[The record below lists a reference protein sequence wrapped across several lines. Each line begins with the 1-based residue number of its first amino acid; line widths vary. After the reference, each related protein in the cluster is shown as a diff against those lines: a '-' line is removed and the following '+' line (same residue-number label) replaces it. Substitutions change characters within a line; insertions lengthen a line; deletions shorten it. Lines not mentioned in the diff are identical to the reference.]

1 MRGIF
6 TRKLTQNEKGIE
18 AGRSFVLFNLLYTRP
33 KAAANSLMLKEV
45 GSQTEDKSRLISIES
60 HVVSNFCAQTHP
72 ILIYRNNNM
81 DICLNF
87 PLEQ

>member
-1 MRGIF
+1 MF

-18 AGRSFVLFNLLYTRP
+18 ARRDFLLFNLLYTMF
-33 KAAANSLMLKEV
+33 KAAANPLMLEEV
-45 GSQTEDKSRLISIES
+45 GSQTEDRSMLISIES
-60 HVVSNFCAQTHP
+60 HVVPSFCAQTHP
-72 ILIYRNNNM
+72 ILVYCNIDM